1 MLVNCTIIS
10 EKRNDDMIAFLLSE
24 SSMFVSRERL
34 ILKTCGQ
41 TTLLHCIKPLLEL
54 AKVECGL
61 TEVQDFFYSRMKLP
75 RTQPS
80 TGTSSNIPTR
90 GTYILFTTSYQE

>member
-1 MLVNCTIIS
+1 MYVLKTLYYKQICL
-10 EKRNDDMIAFLLSE
+10 FFSE

-41 TTLLHCIKPLLEL
+41 TTLLYCIKPLLEL

-61 TEVQDFFYSRMKLP
+61 TDVQV
-75 RTQPS
+75 
-80 TGTSSNIPTR
+80 GT
-90 GTYILFTTSYQE
+90 